1 MVFDFCLN
9 KSNALF
15 GVIESSFASSNKP
28 NMECQVVAPL
38 FAFVVVYI
46 RQDIYMS
53 YRHFREAV
61 FLVVGICHFPGDLRG
76 GFWSTVNHRS
86 VDQAKWALVMREVSH
101 CHTREKA

>member
-28 NMECQVVAPL
+28 NSNAPSCCATVR
-38 FAFVVVYI
+38 FCRGMY
-46 RQDIYMS
+46 IYMS